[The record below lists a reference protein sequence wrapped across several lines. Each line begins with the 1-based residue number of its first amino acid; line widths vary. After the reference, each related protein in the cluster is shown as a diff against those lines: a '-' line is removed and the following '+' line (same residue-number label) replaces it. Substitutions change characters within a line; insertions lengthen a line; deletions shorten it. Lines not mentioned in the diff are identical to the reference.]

1 MAYFIAEM
9 TGGADMMSTREPANL
24 NDDEIDII
32 DLLKLLYRYK
42 VFIIIVTLLFT
53 VAGFGL
59 SKLMPQ
65 KWTSTAEIAA
75 VDVRDMPLLDKLR
88 LQMGALNV
96 SAVSDL
102 PAAFNV
108 LGAVWQSPDI
118 QQSFLQSTGNLTTSG
133 TFGFQGKEANLLMPA
148 TAKVS
153 FTANNPQTAQ
163 RVLSDYLDY
172 TRDYSRTVLQTRLQE
187 NLDAALDKGKSE
199 YRVAFIQVEHERNQ
213 TLAYLNMAGKIAG
226 NSPVVPPQNTVSDP
240 VAAYSALGRPA
251 ISEIENALKNMDLSK
266 VNAGLRDKAYV
277 LRAINNADTRTLDFI
292 PFSVKEAP
300 ALPVVK
306 DGPGVKMYILA
317 SAFLGFI
324 LSVLAVFSWN
334 MFVNRKKS
342 A

>member
-9 TGGADMMSTREPANL
+9 TGGADMMSTKEPANL

-32 DLLKLLYRYK
+32 DLIKLLYHYK

-59 SKLMPQ
+59 SKFMPQ

-75 VDVRDMPLLDKLR
+75 VDVRDMPLFNKLR

-108 LGAVWQSPDI
+108 LGTVWQSPDI
-118 QQSFLQSTGNLTTSG
+118 QQNFLQSTGNPATSG

-148 TAKVS
+148 TANVS
-153 FTANNPQTAQ
+153 FTANDPQTAQ
-163 RVLSDYLDY
+163 RVLADYLDY
-172 TRDYSRTVLQTRLQE
+172 TRDYSRTVLQTQLQE
-187 NLDAALDKGKSE
+187 NLDAALDKGKNE
-199 YRVAFIQVEHERNQ
+199 YRVALVQVEHERDQ

-266 VNAGLRDKAYV
+266 VNAGLQNRAYA
-277 LRAINNADTRTLDFI
+277 LQAINNADPRMLDI
-292 PFSVKEAP
+292 MPFSVKEAP
-300 ALPVVK
+300 ALPVIK

>member
-1 MAYFIAEM
+1 
-9 TGGADMMSTREPANL
+9 MMSTREPANL

-32 DLLKLLYRYK
+32 DLIKLLYRYK
-42 VFIIIVTLLFT
+42 IFIIIVTLLFT

-163 RVLSDYLDY
+163 RILSDYLDY

-226 NSPVVPPQNTVSDP
+226 NSLVVPPQNTVSDP

-324 LSVLAVFSWN
+324 LSVLAIFFMEYVC
-334 MFVNRKKS
+334 
-342 A
+342 

>member
-1 MAYFIAEM
+1 
-9 TGGADMMSTREPANL
+9 MMSTKEPVNL

-32 DLLKLLYRYK
+32 DLIKLLYRYK

-59 SKLMPQ
+59 SKLLPQ

-75 VDVRDMPLLDKLR
+75 VNVRDMPLLNKLR
-88 LQMGALNV
+88 LQMEALNV
-96 SAVSDL
+96 PAVSDL

-108 LGAVWQSPDI
+108 LRTVWQSPDI
-118 QQSFLQSTGNLTTSG
+118 QQNFLRSAGNLTSSG
-133 TFGFQGKEANLLMPA
+133 AFGFQGKEADLLMPA
-148 TAKVS
+148 TARVS
-153 FTANNPQTAQ
+153 FTADDPQTAQ
-163 RVLSDYLDY
+163 RLLSDYLDY
-172 TRDYSRTVLQTRLQE
+172 TRDYSRTVLQTQLQE
-187 NLDAALDKGKSE
+187 NLDAALNKGQSE
-199 YRVAFIQVEHERNQ
+199 YSVALVQVEHERDQ
-213 TLAYLNMAGKIAG
+213 TLAYLSMAEKIAG
-226 NSPVVPPQNTVSDP
+226 NSPAVAPQSTASDP

-251 ISEIENALKNMDLSK
+251 IAEMKNALKNMDLSK
-266 VNAGLRDKAYV
+266 VNARLQDKAYV
-277 LRAINNADTRTLDFI
+277 LQVINNVDPRTLDI
-292 PFSVKEAP
+292 MPFSVKEAP

-306 DGPGVKMYILA
+306 DGPGAKMYILA